1 MSRTVSAMSPA
12 ERLRDYRCPTS
23 SHVIFWFCGRAS
35 PNATR
40 KKVLLHAHARV
51 RTAVVCLMTASARA
65 KAESCG
71 RQVPEI
77 GAPRQDETRVRRY
90 DEVFRSAAIRK
101 QTDHRAKARTKL
113 GGVMTG
119 LGSVTAI
126 CANSLSSISSSTDV
140 GLIVTDPNS
149 PLNSSSVLSA
159 RHFSGRLADHMAC
172 TFTTGIRGT
181 APPPLG

>member
-1 MSRTVSAMSPA
+1 VL
-12 ERLRDYRCPTS
+12 ERLSLPNFVACDFLVLRSGFTERDQKKGSTS
-23 SHVIFWFCGRAS
+23 RSCAGEDGSRLSDDGLGPSESGKW
-35 PNATR
+35 
-40 KKVLLHAHARV
+40 
-51 RTAVVCLMTASARA
+51 RTPSSRGLANR
-65 KAESCG
+65 
-71 RQVPEI
+71 
-77 GAPRQDETRVRRY
+77 DETRVRRY

-126 CANSLSSISSSTDV
+126 CANSLSSISSSTDI
-140 GLIVTDPNS
+140 GLVVTDPNS